1 MLGLFLLLAFILTRW
16 LWKPYLRVRDERV
29 RRIEGAHAEAEHL
42 EANSA
47 GRLARIEAQL
57 AEARKAGNAER
68 ASDASA
74 GPWCASNRSWLKRRR
89 PRTRCW
95 PRRAPSWMQPWPP
108 SEAGWRPV
116 PPRWARNCGEGAGPE
131 AGVVKRAWV
140 FLSLAAVLVLSAGA
154 VRAEDHPTL
163 TEPVSGSFDHE
174 PSQTGTAPATGEPA
188 AGHSE
193 TAAGREEHGEHAGVD
208 AKTLALQLLNF
219 GVLLFILVWFGGRAL
234 SKAFRGRHDQL
245 KFDIESAA
253 NQRALAEQRFH
264 EQDARLANLEQE
276 LTPCAQP

>member
-1 MLGLFLLLAFILTRW
+1 
-16 LWKPYLRVRDERV
+16 
-29 RRIEGAHAEAEHL
+29 
-42 EANSA
+42 
-47 GRLARIEAQL
+47 
-57 AEARKAGNAER
+57 
-68 ASDASA
+68 
-74 GPWCASNRSWLKRRR
+74 
-89 PRTRCW
+89 
-95 PRRAPSWMQPWPP
+95 
-108 SEAGWRPV
+108 
-116 PPRWARNCGEGAGPE
+116 
-131 AGVVKRAWV
+131 VKRAWV

-188 AGHSE
+188 AGHGE

-253 NQRALAEQRFH
+253 NQRALAEQRFR

-276 LTPCAQP
+276 LTALRAAVKEEGMRERVRLLTGADEKAKRIQDETRFQLDQQVKEAELRLRAEVASTAVKVADELLKRSVSADDERRLAQDFAAGADAPAEQAAVSR